1 MCLGLCTPSS
11 CFADTDECSI
21 GNPCGNGTC
30 TNVIGSFE
38 CNCNEG
44 FEPGPMMNCEGKSSC
59 LEDYLFSSF
68 ENIELAFENY
78 LRL

>member
-1 MCLGLCTPSS
+1 MDIHGHVCIKLKLQIWVH
-11 CFADTDECSI
+11 CFILFSDTDECSI

-44 FEPGPMMNCEGKSSC
+44 FEPGPMMNCEGK
-59 LEDYLFSSF
+59 
-68 ENIELAFENY
+68 
-78 LRL
+78 